1 MNRHEA
7 TIFRGGAI
15 IRTVCALIALSEGP
29 CGKLV
34 GCSAAAANN
43 RGTPCADY
51 IGYPSTETIAG
62 HFSENDHRQFRLIRS
77 DHSRQSAFGLI
88 SPSLLVNV
96 HLPCWEILFPAPE
109 MDKPHWLFE
118 RAFHRR

>member
-15 IRTVCALIALSEGP
+15 IRTGCALIALSEGP
-29 CGKLV
+29 CGKHV
-34 GCSAAAANN
+34 GCSAAAADN
-43 RGTPCADY
+43 RGIPCADC
-51 IGYPSTETIAG
+51 IVYPSTETFAG

-77 DHSRQSAFGLI
+77 DHSRQSACGLI
-88 SPSLLVNV
+88 SPSLPANV
-96 HLPCWEILFPAPE
+96 HPLCWEIVFPSTG
-109 MDKPHWLFE
+109 MDKLHWFFE

>member
-1 MNRHEA
+1 MNRYEA

-15 IRTVCALIALSEGP
+15 IRTECALIALSEGP

-43 RGTPCADY
+43 RGIPCADY
-51 IGYPSTETIAG
+51 IGYPSAETIAG

-77 DHSRQSAFGLI
+77 VPFLLI
-88 SPSLLVNV
+88 SPQADRSLA
-96 HLPCWEILFPAPE
+96 PGRCLFPGWDSIPNTGNRLAANLLLSWAY
-109 MDKPHWLFE
+109 D
-118 RAFHRR
+118 RR

>member
-15 IRTVCALIALSEGP
+15 IRTGCALIALSEGP
-29 CGKLV
+29 CGKPV
-34 GCSAAAANN
+34 GCSTAAANN
-43 RGTPCADY
+43 RGTPCADC

-77 DHSRQSAFGLI
+77 DHSRQSACGLI
-88 SPSLLVNV
+88 VPSLL
-96 HLPCWEILFPAPE
+96 A
-109 MDKPHWLFE
+109 D
-118 RAFHRR
+118 AFSPVLGFHSQHREQACSKLVLVMGI

>member
-15 IRTVCALIALSEGP
+15 IRTECALIALSEGP

-43 RGTPCADY
+43 RGTPCADC

-77 DHSRQSAFGLI
+77 DPFLLI
-88 SPSLLVNV
+88 SLRADLSLAPGKCPSPVLGNLIPSTGDGQATLV
-96 HLPCWEILFPAPE
+96 I
-109 MDKPHWLFE
+109 
-118 RAFHRR
+118 